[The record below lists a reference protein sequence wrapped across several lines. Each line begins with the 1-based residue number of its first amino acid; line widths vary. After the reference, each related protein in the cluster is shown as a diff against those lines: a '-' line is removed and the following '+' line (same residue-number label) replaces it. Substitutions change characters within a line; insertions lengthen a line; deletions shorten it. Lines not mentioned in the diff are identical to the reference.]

1 MSFQIRV
8 PRALSAQAALSLLVV
23 LGTPSGISAQDAVA
37 TPAESKRATAA
48 ARVKAADS
56 ASGESTQGSMQIQ
69 DLLASLARFDQNG
82 RDPSQKLGFEIPE
95 RAVNE
100 YLAYVLRTKPRPGI
114 SAVTVALLS
123 NNEVSG
129 AVEIDFNTVKLW
141 NPEML
146 PEAMRTLFS
155 GKQTIKVSAHIDSR
169 NGTFTVAVKDVQ
181 GPDGKLLSNKI
192 VTDLLQTIGSRQP
205 ESYDTAKPMPLP
217 FGLKRIWTGK
227 QSVCGE
233 T

>member
-1 MSFQIRV
+1 MSFQIRF
-8 PRALSAQAALSLLVV
+8 LGTALSLLVA
-23 LGTPSGISAQDAVA
+23 LGAQDPIA
-37 TPAESKRATAA
+37 TPPESKRATASA
-48 ARVKAADS
+48 ARVKAPDTP
-56 ASGESTQGSMQIQ
+56 SGESTQGSMQIQ
-69 DLLASLARFDQNG
+69 DLLASLAKFDQNG

-114 SAVTVALLS
+114 SAVTVTLLP

-129 AVEIDFNTVKLW
+129 VVEIDFNTVNLW
-141 NPEML
+141 NPELL
-146 PEAMRTLFS
+146 PEALRPLLS
-155 GKQTIKVSAHIDSR
+155 GKQTIKVNAHIESR
-169 NGTFTVAVKDVQ
+169 NGTFTVTFKDVH
-181 GPDGKLLSNKI
+181 GPDGKLLSNKPM
-192 VTDLLQTIGSRQP
+192 TDLLQTIGSRQP
-205 ESYDTAKPMPLP
+205 ESYDTAKPLPLP